1 VSPAETDAQESA
13 SDWGA
18 AVSVFGAAEALADA
32 DGDGDGDGLVDGAA
46 LDEGGLLPGS
56 GTPSIADCTTSRM

>member
-13 SDWGA
+13 SDSGA
-18 AVSVFGAAEALADA
+18 AVAGCGAAEALADA
-32 DGDGDGDGLVDGAA
+32 DGDGVVGGATLV
-46 LDEGGLLPGS
+46 EGRLPGS